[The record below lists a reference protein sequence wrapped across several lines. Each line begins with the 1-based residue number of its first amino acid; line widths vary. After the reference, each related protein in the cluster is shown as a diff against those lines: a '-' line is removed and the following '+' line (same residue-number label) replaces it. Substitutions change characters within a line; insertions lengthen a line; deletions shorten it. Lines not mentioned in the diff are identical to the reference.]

1 MSSQDEQFP
10 AAAAAAAAAPEPAA
24 ASAEEG
30 MTWWYRWL
38 CRIAG
43 VVGGMCKYPHPSLPK
58 AASPARRSS
67 SRGPAAF
74 VGVTLVQG
82 GCAVK
87 GFWGCGSVLCSGRR
101 GERGLRRER
110 GGLRCPRGMCSVLGG
125 AAELGHPARGTA
137 KPRAPPWTRRSPAG
151 MGAAAEPLLL
161 LGRRIR

>member
-1 MSSQDEQFP
+1 MRERRLQTGLVAQVATSDSINSHFT
-10 AAAAAAAAAPEPAA
+10 EP
-24 ASAEEG
+24 
-30 MTWWYRWL
+30 
-38 CRIAG
+38 
-43 VVGGMCKYPHPSLPK
+43 PSLLVLSVSNLALK
-58 AASPARRSS
+58 VLLGLVRSDKIYRKCKFTKNPHDGVGQHLCALLRDQS
-67 SRGPAAF
+67 LSRSERALP
-74 VGVTLVQG
+74 
-82 GCAVK
+82 C
-87 GFWGCGSVLCSGRR
+87 CSAGRR

>member
-10 AAAAAAAAAPEPAA
+10 AAAAAAPEPAA

-67 SRGPAAF
+67 SRAPAAF
-74 VGVTLVQG
+74 VGVTPVQG
-82 GCAVK
+82 GLCREGVLGLWVGAVF
-87 GFWGCGSVLCSGRR
+87 G

-125 AAELGHPARGTA
+125 AAQLWHPARGTA

>member
-10 AAAAAAAAAPEPAA
+10 AAAAAAAPEPAA

-82 GCAVK
+82 G
-87 GFWGCGSVLCSGRR
+87 LC
-101 GERGLRRER
+101 RE
-110 GGLRCPRGMCSVLGG
+110 GVLGLWVGAVFGAEGGAG
-125 AAELGHPARGTA
+125 AAPGAG
-137 KPRAPPWTRRSPAG
+137 RAPLPPGDVLRARRSCSALAPGTGHCKASSSSLDT
-151 MGAAAEPLLL
+151 ALP
-161 LGRRIR
+161 GRDGSSS